1 MNSVE
6 CDCDSTEQQDEDVKQ
21 EKERIANVEASPTD
35 LSSFSV
41 VVKVSQERIIMSGQW
56 RSF

>member
-6 CDCDSTEQQDEDVKQ
+6 CNCDSTEQQDEDVKR
-21 EKERIANVEASPTD
+21 EKERITNVEASPTD

-41 VVKVSQERIIMSGQW
+41 VVKVGQERIIMSGQ
-56 RSF
+56 

>member
-6 CDCDSTEQQDEDVKQ
+6 CDCDSTEQQDEDVRQ

-41 VVKVSQERIIMSGQW
+41 VVKVSQERIITSGQ
-56 RSF
+56 